1 MVAITAH
8 LLKLIMLLGL
18 LLTLTACQKIV
29 CMISSCTT
37 KPALDAGGPAT
48 PRKNVMNKFKIGDLV
63 KRIGCA
69 NYGGQP
75 GSKWAMPIGTV
86 GMVTHLSQATR
97 GFIRI
102 AGYGVSAGAAEA
114 EHDAGYFELT
124 EVQAI
129 AFAVQPEAGRARA
142 NNPDTSKKAA
152 RIKRTPL
159 RQRMYLCFVN
169 ACYGTQETGWTG
181 KELAAHLDAPLNS
194 VTPRFAELRAF
205 IKDSGL
211 RRDGQIAWVLR

>member
-29 CMISSCTT
+29 CMISSSTT

-48 PRKNVMNKFKIGDLV
+48 PRKNVMNKFKVGDLV
-63 KRIGCA
+63 KRIGSA
-69 NYGGQP
+69 NYGG
-75 GSKWAMPIGTV
+75 GAGNEWRLDVGTV
-86 GMVTHLSQATR
+86 CMVTQAENVMIKVA
-97 GFIRI
+97 GF
-102 AGYGVSAGAAEA
+102 GVIGSAAEA
-114 EHDAGYFELT
+114 WHDSTYFELT

-129 AFAVQPEAGRARA
+129 APAVQPEAGRARA

-181 KELAAHLDAPLNS
+181 KELAAYLDAPLNS